1 MLFAV
6 VVMSLTSCSSD
17 DSSSTDNNNN
27 NGGISNNPVSG
38 TLYGDDFTIG
48 GGYARMQ
55 TINEVESFTLYM
67 TDENLDCDDAF
78 SGDFPIVVR
87 TPSAI
92 ATHTTGAAISFNDP
106 GSDDFISVGSGV
118 TVIITEVTD
127 TMVKGKVKGAST
139 STDNDINGTFSLPI
153 CE

>member
-27 NGGISNNPVSG
+27 GGISNSPVSG
-38 TLYGDDFTIG
+38 TLYGEDFTIG

-67 TDENLDCDDAF
+67 TEENLDCDDAF

-87 TPSAI
+87 TPSTI
-92 ATHTTGAAISFNDP
+92 ATHTTGTAISFNDP
-106 GSDDFISVGSGV
+106 ASDDFISVSGA

-127 TMVKGKVKGAST
+127 TMVKGKIKGAST
-139 STDNDINGTFSLPI
+139 STDNDINGTFSLSI